1 MINGTIYDKLF
12 GTRPEV
18 WDGIAYKTT
27 GNLLK
32 CDLLINTNGKLVS
45 KKKCIQEQMNNRFEK
60 YGVNKIKDDS
70 TK

>member
-1 MINGTIYDKLF
+1 
-12 GTRPEV
+12 
-18 WDGIAYKTT
+18 
-27 GNLLK
+27 LLK